1 MFGMGVRAVLRAIVF
16 DFDGLSLD
24 TELPIY
30 RSWLEVYTA
39 HGQEL
44 PFERWI
50 LTVGSNN
57 AAFDPRS
64 NLEAL
69 LGRVLP
75 QEVLDERMRRRTEMV
90 LAEAILPGVAE
101 LAAAAREAGLKTGV
115 ASSSSHSWVDAHLE
129 RLGIRHLFDCVLCR
143 DDVAAVK
150 PAPDL
155 FLAAALCLGVRPEE
169 TVAIEDSPNGV
180 LAARTAGMRSVAVPN
195 TLTSDQ
201 DLSLADLKVES
212 LAGVSPAQLAA
223 KLGFTVLRCESAS
236 SPAEETRPA

>member
-1 MFGMGVRAVLRAIVF
+1 MEVRPELKAIVF
-16 DFDGLSLD
+16 DFDGLILD

-39 HGQEL
+39 HGQAL
-44 PFERWI
+44 PFDSWM

-57 AAFDPRS
+57 AAFDPRG

-69 LGRVLP
+69 LGAPLAQAVI
-75 QEVLDERMRRRTEMV
+75 DERMRRRTELV
-90 LAEAILPGVAE
+90 LAETVRPGVAE
-101 LAAAAREAGLKTGV
+101 LAAAAREAGIKTGV

-129 RLGIRHLFDCVLCR
+129 RLGIRHLFDCIRCR

-155 FLAAALCLGVRPEE
+155 YLAALDCLGVRPAGA
-169 TVAIEDSPNGV
+169 VAIEDSPNGV
-180 LAARTAGMRSVAVPN
+180 IAAKAAGMRAVAVPN
-195 TLTSDQ
+195 TITADQ
-201 DLSLADLKVES
+201 DLSLADWKIES
-212 LAGVSPAQLAA
+212 LADVSPADLAS
-223 KLGFTVLRCESAS
+223 KLGFTLLPCASAS